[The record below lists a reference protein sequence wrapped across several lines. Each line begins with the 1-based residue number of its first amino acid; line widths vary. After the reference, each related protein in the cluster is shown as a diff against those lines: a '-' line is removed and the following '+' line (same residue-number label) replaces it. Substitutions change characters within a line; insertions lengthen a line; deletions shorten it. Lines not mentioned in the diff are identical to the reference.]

1 MGLVVQR
8 SSTSAC
14 HAEDRGFKSH
24 RARPVNYKSYIRP
37 GQKASDITP
46 IFLNPAVYM
55 HLINDL
61 FSLFYTQKIDK
72 LAAIEGRGFLLAA
85 PLALKLNI
93 GLALIRTK
101 GKLQNQTYSQTYI
114 DYSKSKKTLEIHC
127 DSIQPAEKVL
137 LIDDWLETG
146 STVHTAIKLV
156 EKCGG
161 TIVGIGC
168 LIDDSS
174 DETKSKLQKYNYKYL
189 EKVTSSDKF

>member
-1 MGLVVQR
+1 M
-8 SSTSAC
+8 
-14 HAEDRGFKSH
+14 
-24 RARPVNYKSYIRP
+24 N
-37 GQKASDITP
+37 
-46 IFLNPAVYM
+46 
-55 HLINDL
+55 LINDL
-61 FSLFYTQKIDK
+61 FLMFCTQKIDK
-72 LAAIEGRGFLLAA
+72 LVTIEGRGFLLAA

-93 GLALIRTK
+93 GLALIRTR
-101 GKLQNQTYSQTYI
+101 GKLQNKTYSQTFI
-114 DYSKSKKTLEIHC
+114 DYSKSEKTLEIHC

-146 STVHTAIKLV
+146 STVLTAIRLI

-189 EKVTSSDKF
+189 EKVIPFDKF